1 MSMFDVDTETTLEL
15 KEPSMYSVIL
25 LNDNYTPMDFVI
37 QLLVQVFG
45 HTAESAMEVTM
56 MVHTNGKGSAGTYSF
71 EIAQQKQLDAR
82 TAAEQFGHPLRLV
95 LEEN

>member
-1 MSMFDVDTETTLEL
+1 MSGFDVDTEVTIGL

-45 HTAESAMEVTM
+45 HTEESAMAVTM
-56 MVHTNGKGSAGTYSF
+56 AVHNNGKGAAGVYSY
-71 EIAQQKQLDAR
+71 EIAQQKQIDAK